1 MKRDVWKDN
10 CVNLVIRGAFEEVHG
25 YRYIGNA
32 IAALEDFI
40 NDDPEGRDQWLL
52 IQLELE
58 DVDTIK

>member
-32 IAALEDFI
+32 IAALDISLMMILKDGI
-40 NDDPEGRDQWLL
+40 NGC
-52 IQLELE
+52 
-58 DVDTIK
+58 